1 MQKYEE
7 THQFVISMES
17 ERKKKKQEE
26 NEAIGGVKVHL
37 KWQSR
42 NESNWL
48 INVAVLGF
56 AQSSYEVATSGKLKE
71 FDAGR
76 DRDHKIDS

>member
-1 MQKYEE
+1 MQKHEE
-7 THQFVISMES
+7 THQFVISRES
-17 ERKKKKQEE
+17 ERKKKEQEE
-26 NEAIGGVKVHL
+26 NAEIGGVKVQL

-56 AQSSYEVATSGKLKE
+56 AQSSYEVATSRKLKE
-71 FDAGR
+71 
-76 DRDHKIDS
+76 I

>member
-1 MQKYEE
+1 MQ
-7 THQFVISMES
+7 F
-17 ERKKKKQEE
+17 
-26 NEAIGGVKVHL
+26 

-71 FDAGR
+71 
-76 DRDHKIDS
+76 I

>member
-7 THQFVISMES
+7 THQIVISRECG
-17 ERKKKKQEE
+17 RKKKKQQE
-26 NEAIGGVKVHL
+26 NAAIGGVKVQF
-37 KWQSR
+37 KWKGR

-56 AQSSYEVATSGKLKE
+56 APSSYEVATSGKLKE
-71 FDAGR
+71 
-76 DRDHKIDS
+76 I

>member
-1 MQKYEE
+1 MQ
-7 THQFVISMES
+7 F
-17 ERKKKKQEE
+17 
-26 NEAIGGVKVHL
+26 

-48 INVAVLGF
+48 INVVVLGF
-56 AQSSYEVATSGKLKE
+56 ALSSYEVATSGKLKE

-76 DRDHKIDS
+76 DRDHKIGS

>member
-1 MQKYEE
+1 MQ
-7 THQFVISMES
+7 
-17 ERKKKKQEE
+17 
-26 NEAIGGVKVHL
+26 L

-71 FDAGR
+71 FDVGR
-76 DRDHKIDS
+76 DRDRKIGN

>member
-1 MQKYEE
+1 MHKYEE
-7 THQFVISMES
+7 THQFVISRES
-17 ERKKKKQEE
+17 ERKKKKQYE
-26 NEAIGGVKVHL
+26 NAEIGGVEMQF

-56 AQSSYEVATSGKLKE
+56 AQSSYEVTTSGKLKE

-76 DRDHKIDS
+76 DRDHKIGS

>member
-1 MQKYEE
+1 MQ
-7 THQFVISMES
+7 F
-17 ERKKKKQEE
+17 
-26 NEAIGGVKVHL
+26 

-56 AQSSYEVATSGKLKE
+56 AQSSYEVTTSEKLKE
-71 FDAGR
+71 FDTGR
-76 DRDHKIDS
+76 DRDHKIGS

>member
-7 THQFVISMES
+7 THQFVISRECG
-17 ERKKKKQEE
+17 RKKKKQKE
-26 NEAIGGVKVHL
+26 NAAIGGVKVQF
-37 KWQSR
+37 KWQGR

-56 AQSSYEVATSGKLKE
+56 AQSSYEVTTSGKLKE
-71 FDAGR
+71 
-76 DRDHKIDS
+76 I

>member
-1 MQKYEE
+1 MQ
-7 THQFVISMES
+7 F
-17 ERKKKKQEE
+17 
-26 NEAIGGVKVHL
+26 

-56 AQSSYEVATSGKLKE
+56 AQSNYKVTTSRKLKE

-76 DRDHKIDS
+76 DKDHKIGS